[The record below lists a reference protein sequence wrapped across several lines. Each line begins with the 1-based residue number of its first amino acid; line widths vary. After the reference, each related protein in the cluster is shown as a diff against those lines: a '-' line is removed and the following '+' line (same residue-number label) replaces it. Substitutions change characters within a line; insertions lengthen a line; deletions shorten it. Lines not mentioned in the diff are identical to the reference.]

1 MCRKASPRMGR
12 GASSGGLSCRLSWAV
27 AALAY
32 FDRPQNDSYECYFRT
47 VADLLTNHFGYFVGS

>member
-1 MCRKASPRMGR
+1 MGR